1 MTVKGSSIDDALQML
16 LRDSKEGG
24 TVTLDAIGG
33 ALGARAVTHEEIDSI
48 VARLEKAGRIVGEE
62 AQEGVGV
69 ARLRKVVETARTLRS
84 ELGRNATPE
93 EIAARAGLDLAAV
106 RHALE
111 LAKVMQ
117 R

>member
-1 MTVKGSSIDDALQML
+1 MTVKGSSIEEVVEL
-16 LRDSKEGG
+16 LLSQSEAGG
-24 TVTLDAIGG
+24 RVTLDAIGD
-33 ALGARAVTHEEIDSI
+33 ALGARAVTTEEIDA
-48 VARLEKAGRIVGEE
+48 VVVRLEKAGRIVGEE
-62 AQEGVGV
+62 AQEGAGV

-84 ELGRNATPE
+84 ELGRTATPE
-93 EIAARAGLDLAAV
+93 EIAARAGLDLGAV